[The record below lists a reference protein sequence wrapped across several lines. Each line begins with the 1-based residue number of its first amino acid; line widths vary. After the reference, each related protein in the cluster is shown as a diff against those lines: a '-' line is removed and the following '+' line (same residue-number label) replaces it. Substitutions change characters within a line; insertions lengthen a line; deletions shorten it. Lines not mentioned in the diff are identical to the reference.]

1 MSKEQNTFIDEIRA
15 IIDQIYQRIS
25 ISYVEQ
31 YVDIPAMAE
40 NRLALLY
47 LFLRNQ
53 GMDKDRARTFSVT
66 TGLMQLG
73 LDMHETVKNTYG
85 DSLVEERNRQLTV
98 LAGDYYSSR
107 YYQLLARSGEIEAI
121 RVLADA
127 IQRVNEAKM
136 KLYLREKEGRLSSEE
151 YLQLRTIID
160 TGLYVAVIDK
170 HAGTEEARRFW
181 RSLLEETAA
190 VEYMI
195 SEWEQLKWQEQA
207 PIGFSRFLLQK
218 PGATIS
224 QVLSVIDSKATELL
238 AMCEQLLRTL
248 HQTEAQDVL
257 TWITSRYS
265 HRVNR
270 LRRVVEEM

>member
-238 AMCEQLLRTL
+238 DMCEQLLRTL

>member
-207 PIGFSRFLLQK
+207 PIGFYRFLLQK

-238 AMCEQLLRTL
+238 DMCEQLLRTL

>member
-1 MSKEQNTFIDEIRA
+1 MSKEQKTFIDEIRA
-15 IIDQIYQRIS
+15 IIDQIYERIS

-47 LFLRNQ
+47 LFLLDR
-53 GMDKDRARTFSVT
+53 GMDKERARTISIS

-85 DSLVEERNRQLTV
+85 ETLVDERNRQLTV
-98 LAGDYYSSR
+98 LAGDYYSSH
-107 YYQLLARSGEIEAI
+107 YYQLLASAGEIEAI

-136 KLYLREKEGRLSSEE
+136 KLYLADKEGRLSSEE
-151 YLQLRTIID
+151 YLKLRTDID
-160 TGLYVAVIDK
+160 TGLYVAVVEK
-170 HAGTEEARRFW
+170 YAGAEETLKFW
-181 RSLLEETAA
+181 TSLLEDTAA
-190 VEYMI
+190 VENMI

-207 PIGFSRFLLQK
+207 PFGFSRFLLQK
-218 PGATIS
+218 PGATIG
-224 QVLSVIDSKATELL
+224 QVLSVIDSKATEMLD
-238 AMCEQLLRTL
+238 MCEQLLRTL

-257 TWITSRYS
+257 AWITSRYS